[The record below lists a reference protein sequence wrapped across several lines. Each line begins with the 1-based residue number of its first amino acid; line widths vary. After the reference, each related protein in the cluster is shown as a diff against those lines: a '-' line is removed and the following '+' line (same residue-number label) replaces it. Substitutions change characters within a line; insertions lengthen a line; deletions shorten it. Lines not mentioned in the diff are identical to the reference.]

1 MPRINLLPW
10 REERLKEQQKAF
22 GISAAVVA
30 LVAALLA
37 WIGMQTVNGMI
48 AYQQARNT
56 YLQAEISALDRRIA
70 EIREIEQ
77 RKAALLTRM
86 NIIEQLQT
94 SRPEIV
100 HLFDELVTTLPEGVH
115 LTSLSQTGQNLEL
128 KGVAQSS
135 ARVSAYMRAIESS
148 EYLSIGRLDLI
159 QRVGRDADRAQ
170 EFTLRA
176 RQISP
181 GAPANPESGGG
192 R

>member
-22 GISAAVVA
+22 GIAAGITVA
-30 LVAALLA
+30 VGALLV
-37 WIGMQTVNGMI
+37 WIAIQAVNGMI
-48 AYQQARNT
+48 AHQEARNA
-56 YLQAEISALDRRIA
+56 YLKAEIAALDRRIE

-100 HLFDELVTTLPEGVH
+100 HLFDELVITIPDGVH
-115 LTSLSQTGQNLEL
+115 LTALSQSGRNLEL

-135 ARVSAYMRAIESS
+135 ARVSAYMRAIEAS
-148 EYLSIGRLDLI
+148 EYLSIGRLDVI
-159 QRVGRDADRAQ
+159 QRVGSDANRSQ

-176 RQISP
+176 QQVSP
-181 GAPANPESGGG
+181 GLEAGKDGGA

>member
-22 GISAAVVA
+22 GIAAGVTAAVGA
-30 LVAALLA
+30 LIV
-37 WIGMQTVNGMI
+37 WIAIQAVSGMI
-48 AYQQARNT
+48 AHQQARNA
-56 YLQAEISALDRRIA
+56 YLQAEINALDRRIA

-100 HLFDELVTTLPEGVH
+100 HLFDELVTTIPDGVH
-115 LTSLSQTGQNLEL
+115 LTSLSQSGQNLEL

-135 ARVSAYMRAIESS
+135 ARVSAYMRAIEASQ
-148 EYLSIGRLDLI
+148 YLSIGRLDVI
-159 QRVGRDADRAQ
+159 QRVGTNANRAQ

-181 GAPANPESGGG
+181 GAPDPERGGG